1 MNSSRNCPVCNTA
14 SDKANVFAEENIDPD
29 KLSGFSYA
37 SRKEPEYMC
46 HRLLQCPECDLVYV
60 DQPPTEAQ
68 LARAYHDAGYDSSEE
83 ANDAALAY
91 IRAIQ
96 PSLQALSRRDS
107 ALEIGSGSGIFLE
120 HLSRAGFGT
129 LVGVEPSAAAIATAP
144 ASRRAW
150 IREGMFEEANF
161 EAGSFDLICC
171 FMTLEHVGDPRVTAL
186 AASRLL
192 RAGGVFIAVTHDYR
206 SLVNRLLGK
215 RSPIIDI
222 EHMQIFSRR
231 SLRYLFEDAGYSGVT
246 VNAFTNT
253 YSMRYWMRLAP
264 LPRGLK
270 NILGRMAA
278 ALGAESIKLGIN
290 VGNVVTAGFKRA

>member
-1 MNSSRNCPVCNTA
+1 
-14 SDKANVFAEENIDPD
+14 
-29 KLSGFSYA
+29 
-37 SRKEPEYMC
+37 MC
-46 HRLLQCPECDLVYV
+46 HRLLQCPACDLVYV

-91 IRAIQ
+91 IHAIR
-96 PSLQALSRRDS
+96 PTLQALSRRDS

-120 HLSRAGFGT
+120 HLSRAGFST
-129 LVGVEPSAAAIATAP
+129 LHGVEPSAAAIATAP
-144 ASRRAW
+144 DSRRAW
-150 IREGMFEEANF
+150 IREGMFDEGNF
-161 EAGSFDLICC
+161 EPASFDLICC
-171 FMTLEHVGDPRVTAL
+171 FMTLEHVSDPKVIAH

-192 RAGGVFIAVTHDYR
+192 RAGGAFIAVTHDYR

-231 SLRYLFEDAGYSGVT
+231 SLRYLFDDAGYSGVT
-246 VNAFTNT
+246 VKTFVNT
-253 YSMRYWMRLAP
+253 YSIRYWMRLAP
-264 LPRGLK
+264 LPHGLK
-270 NILGRMAA
+270 SILRHMAA
-278 ALGAESIKLGIN
+278 ALGADRVKLGIS